1 MRISINSNVL
11 SFFKKDIKVT
21 LEDDVL
27 YYQCRNNPDRGGKEP
42 AVIFFITHN
51 QPAMSKK
58 SSAKSEE
65 CTGEFCEMTPEER
78 EQQIRITA
86 YYLWK
91 QKGEKHGED
100 RDDWFEAEASFH
112 EDYSD

>member
-1 MRISINSNVL
+1 
-11 SFFKKDIKVT
+11 
-21 LEDDVL
+21 
-27 YYQCRNNPDRGGKEP
+27 
-42 AVIFFITHN
+42 
-51 QPAMSKK
+51 MSKK